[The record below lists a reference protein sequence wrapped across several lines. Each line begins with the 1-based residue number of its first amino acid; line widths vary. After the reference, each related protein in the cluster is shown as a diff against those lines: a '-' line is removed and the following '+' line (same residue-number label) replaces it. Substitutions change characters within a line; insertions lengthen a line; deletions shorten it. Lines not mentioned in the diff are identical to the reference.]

1 MNATKDAKV
10 PDLGKLSRREREVF
24 NYLVMDLR
32 HEQIGR
38 RLFLSRK
45 TIAVHQHNIC
55 EKLGL
60 TSRVG
65 IVLLAVELGLIE
77 RPVAA

>member
-1 MNATKDAKV
+1 MMTATKDARE

-24 NYLVMDLR
+24 NYLVMDIR

-55 EKLGL
+55 GKLGV

-65 IVLLAVELGLIE
+65 LVLLGVKLGLV
-77 RPVAA
+77 RPEA